1 MFKCSLKIFNI
12 NLGHER
18 VVLGGEDEVLGLVDK
33 VADLVNLLPRE
44 AVKHLDRVHSQVRP
58 AEKIR
63 NYDDY
68 LDLDK
73 KKNNSFHLVLG
84 PRTVMKQSPVTF
96 MFTT

>member
-1 MFKCSLKIFNI
+1 MTPGSRCSGCPACWGRSHGPAWKIFECFRKIFECSLKIFNI

-18 VVLGGEDEVLGLVDK
+18 VVLGGEDEVLGLVDE

-63 NYDDY
+63 
-68 LDLDK
+68 
-73 KKNNSFHLVLG
+73 LG
-84 PRTVMKQSPVTF
+84 IMMIT
-96 MFTT
+96 